1 MSEAGS
7 DPPPGLPP
15 RPSPGEAPRSEPLIT
30 PLESP
35 RLSLPGRPA
44 RITRRSWFLLV
55 SAVAV
60 LGVLF
65 MAREVLLPFVLALV
79 LAYVFTPSVLW
90 LQGRG
95 LPRWVAIVGIYA
107 VALGTMYGFGRLA
120 APRIAAEGRAL
131 AKEVPRIVKT
141 LQQDTL
147 PAWEKKLREL
157 QGEEAA
163 PASSAA
169 PAGSSSAP
177 AVVPA
182 PSSAPRPED
191 DPKPAVTITPNA
203 DGSMEVEVGSG
214 FEIRP
219 TDDGG
224 YRIEPPELKKKKG
237 FARALQYVERNYMEL
252 VRGGVAV
259 VSNVARGIF
268 LFFMTLMLAA
278 YMMLTHEKIL
288 EFFRGLVRPAARD
301 DFDRLLTRLDKGL
314 AGVVRGQ
321 LLICAVNGVL
331 TAIGFALIGVKY
343 WPVLSLVAAVGSLIP
358 IFGSIFSSVPAVAI
372 GLTQSVPTAFLVLGW
387 IVLIHQIE
395 ANFLNPKIIG
405 DSAHLHPVLV
415 VFVLLAGEH
424 LFHAAGA
431 LLAVPALS
439 IAQSLF
445 LHFREVSDRTA

>member
-1 MSEAGS
+1 M
-7 DPPPGLPP
+7 D
-15 RPSPGEAPRSEPLIT
+15 
-30 PLESP
+30 SP

-44 RITRRSWFLLV
+44 KMTRRSWFLIVVSIAMVGILV
-55 SAVAV
+55 T
-60 LGVLF
+60 
-65 MAREVLLPFVLALV
+65 AREVLLPFVMALV

-90 LQGRG
+90 LQRRG
-95 LPRWVAIVGIYA
+95 LPRWIAIVGIY
-107 VALGTMYGFGRLA
+107 VIALGSLYGFGRLA

-131 AKEVPRIVKT
+131 AKEVPKLVRT

-147 PAWEKKLREL
+147 PAWERRLRAL
-157 QGEEAA
+157 QGEDPGAPA
-163 PASSAA
+163 PASSGGPAA
-169 PAGSSSAP
+169 SSSAP
-177 AVVPA
+177 PA
-182 PSSAPRPED
+182 TSAHPLEEEN
-191 DPKPAVTITPNA
+191 PKPAVTITPNA
-203 DGSMEVEVGSG
+203 DGTIEVEIGSG

-219 TDDGG
+219 SEDGG
-224 YRIEPPELKKKKG
+224 YRIEQPELKKKKG
-237 FARALQYVERNYMEL
+237 LARAFQYVERNYMEL
-252 VRGGVAV
+252 VRGGFAV

-278 YMMLTHEKIL
+278 YMMLTYERIVD
-288 EFFRGLVRPAARD
+288 FFRGLVRPAARD
-301 DFDRLLTRLDKGL
+301 DFDRLLDRLDKGL

-331 TAIGFALIGVKY
+331 TAIGFAIIGVKY

-358 IFGSIFSSVPAVAI
+358 IFGSILSSVPAVAI

-424 LFHAAGA
+424 FFHAAGA
-431 LLAVPALS
+431 LLAVPTLS

-445 LHFREVSDRTA
+445 LHFREVAER

>member
-1 MSEAGS
+1 MSERPS

-15 RPSPGEAPRSEPLIT
+15 RPAPDAPLRSEPLMT
-30 PLESP
+30 PMDSP

-44 RITRRSWFLLV
+44 RITRRSWFLIV
-55 SAVAV
+55 SAVMV
-60 LGVLF
+60 FGVLF
-65 MAREVLLPFVLALV
+65 AAREVLLPFVLALV

-90 LQGRG
+90 LQKKG
-95 LPRWVAIVGIYA
+95 LPRWVAIVGIYV

-120 APRIAAEGRAL
+120 APRLAAEGRAL
-131 AKEVPRIVKT
+131 AREVPRIVKT

-157 QGEEAA
+157 QGEEPAKPSSSA
-163 PASSAA
+163 PPVASSAPPASSA
-169 PAGSSSAP
+169 
-177 AVVPA
+177 
-182 PSSAPRPED
+182 RLED

-214 FEIRP
+214 FDIRP

-237 FARALQYVERNYMEL
+237 LAKAFQYVERNYMEL

-278 YMMLTHEKIL
+278 YMMLTHERIL
-288 EFFRGLVRPAARD
+288 AFFRGLVRPAARD
-301 DFDRLLTRLDKGL
+301 DFDALLARLDKGL

-331 TAIGFALIGVKY
+331 TAIGFALIGLKY

-358 IFGSIFSSVPAVAI
+358 IFGSIISSVPAVAI

-424 LFHAAGA
+424 TFHAAGA

-439 IAQSLF
+439 VAQSLF
-445 LHFREVSDRTA
+445 LHFREVSDRTSVA

>member
-1 MSEAGS
+1 MSERPS

-15 RPSPGEAPRSEPLIT
+15 RPAPSSDAPGRSEPLVT

-44 RITRRSWFLLV
+44 RISRRSWFLLV
-55 SAVAV
+55 SAVMV

-65 MAREVLLPFVLALV
+65 AAREVLLPFVLALV
-79 LAYVFTPSVLW
+79 LAYVFTPSVLF
-90 LQGRG
+90 LQRKG

-107 VALGTMYGFGRLA
+107 IALGTMYGFGRLA
-120 APRIAAEGRAL
+120 APRLAAEGRAL
-131 AKEVPRIVKT
+131 AREVPRIVKT
-141 LQQDTL
+141 LQQETL

-157 QGEEAA
+157 QGDEAA
-163 PASSAA
+163 
-169 PAGSSSAP
+169 
-177 AVVPA
+177 PA
-182 PSSAPRPED
+182 PSSAPPVASSPPPASSARLDD

-214 FEIRP
+214 FDIRP

-237 FARALQYVERNYMEL
+237 LARAFQYVERNYMEL

-278 YMMLTHEKIL
+278 YIMLTHERIL
-288 EFFRGLVRPAARD
+288 AFFRGLVRPAARD
-301 DFDRLLTRLDKGL
+301 DFDALLARLDKGL

-331 TAIGFALIGVKY
+331 TAIGFALIGLKY

-358 IFGSIFSSVPAVAI
+358 IFGSIISSVPAVAI

-424 LFHAAGA
+424 TFHAAGA

-439 IAQSLF
+439 VAQSLF
-445 LHFREVSDRTA
+445 LHFREVSDRTSPT